1 MVINS
6 FLKYLSKIIEN
17 KCPNIYLNKFQEF
30 LLKAGIFTL
39 ASDMISLGL
48 CLIGIFEI
56 IFLILSFCFNI
67 NIIIMFIIPLILI
80 PSIFITYI
88 TVKGEKRLDE
98 IENTF
103 PDFLRQLSSMLKVG
117 LSFENAMED
126 LSKFGTGE
134 LYDEIRRT
142 VIEIKIGNDFEESWL
157 NLSKR
162 LNSKN
167 LERTFK
173 LILESRK
180 SGGSLANILDDIS
193 DDLRAM
199 VVLKRERK
207 SSVMM
212 TVMFLIISAVIAAP
226 FALGMIGIYSTFIGE
241 FGKETVLI
249 ETALLGAGSYII
261 IHSILVSLIIGL
273 ILYGNYKK
281 GFKFSI
287 PITLASFGVFYI
299 VSNYGSMVLS
309 IV

>member
-6 FLKYLSKIIEN
+6 FLKHISQFIED

-39 ASDMISLGL
+39 GSDIIALGL
-48 CLIGIFEI
+48 MVIGVLEI
-56 IFLILSFCFNI
+56 IFLILGIYFNI
-67 NIIIMFIIPLILI
+67 NFLLMILIPLISV
-80 PSIFITYI
+80 PSIFITYL
-88 TVKGEKRLDE
+88 TLKGEKRLDE

-126 LSKFGTGE
+126 LSKFGSGE

-142 VIEIKIGNDFEESWL
+142 VIEIKLANDFEESWL

-180 SGGSLANILDDIS
+180 SGGGLANILDDIS
-193 DDLRAM
+193 DDLRAII
-199 VVLKRERK
+199 VLKRERK

-226 FALGMIGIYSTFIGE
+226 FALGMIGIYSTFLLE
-241 FGKETVLI
+241 FGKQTSIIDV
-249 ETALLGAGSYII
+249 ALVGAGSYII

-287 PITLASFGVFYI
+287 PLTLASFGVFYI
-299 VSNYGSMVLS
+299 VSNYGSFILS